1 MILKLLLT
9 GNCILISAI
18 IANIVAKVI
27 KITTWYDF
35 YNQLINT
42 GIKNTINTLQILDI
56 LWLFLI
62 YPIILSLGFLVGEKI
77 YIFITS

>member
-1 MILKLLLT
+1 MILKFLIT

-18 IANIVAKVI
+18 IANMIAKLI

-35 YNQLINT
+35 YNELINL
-42 GIKNTINTLQILDI
+42 GVKNTISTLQMLDI

-62 YPIILSLGFLVGEKI
+62 YPIILSVGFLIGEKI
-77 YIFITS
+77 YIFMTS

>member
-1 MILKLLLT
+1 MILKFLLT
-9 GNCILISAI
+9 GYCILISAI
-18 IANIVAKVI
+18 IANIIAKLI

-35 YNQLINT
+35 YNQLIKL
-42 GIKNTINTLQILDI
+42 GVKNTIHTLHIIDI

>member
-9 GNCILISAI
+9 GNCILINAI
-18 IANIVAKVI
+18 IANIFAKFI

-35 YNQLINT
+35 YNQLINS
-42 GIKNTINTLQILDI
+42 GAKNTINTLQVLDI

-62 YPIILSLGFLVGEKI
+62 YPIILSLGFLIGEKI
-77 YIFITS
+77 YIFMTS

>member
-9 GNCILISAI
+9 GNCILINAI
-18 IANIVAKVI
+18 IANIFAKMI

-35 YNQLINT
+35 YNQLINA

-62 YPIILSLGFLVGEKI
+62 YPVILSLGFLVGEKI

>member
-18 IANIVAKVI
+18 IANIGAKVI

-35 YNQLINT
+35 YNQLINA
-42 GIKNTINTLQILDI
+42 GVKNTINTLQILDI

-62 YPIILSLGFLVGEKI
+62 YPVILSLGFLVGEKI

>member
-35 YNQLINT
+35 YNQLINA
-42 GIKNTINTLQILDI
+42 GVKNTINTLQILDI

>member
-9 GNCILISAI
+9 GNCILINAI
-18 IANIVAKVI
+18 IANIFAKVI

-35 YNQLINT
+35 YNQLISA
-42 GIKNTINTLQILDI
+42 GVKNTINTLQILDI

>member
-1 MILKLLLT
+1 MILKLLIT

-18 IANIVAKVI
+18 IANMIAKLI

-35 YNQLINT
+35 YNQLINL
-42 GIKNTINTLQILDI
+42 GFKNTINTLQILDT

-62 YPIILSLGFLVGEKI
+62 YPIILGIGFLIGEKI
-77 YIFITS
+77 YIFMTS

>member
-1 MILKLLLT
+1 MILKLLIT

-18 IANIVAKVI
+18 IANMIAKLI

-35 YNQLINT
+35 YNQLINL
-42 GIKNTINTLQILDI
+42 GFKNTINTLQILDT

-62 YPIILSLGFLVGEKI
+62 YPIILSVGFLIGEKI
-77 YIFITS
+77 YIFMTS

>member
-1 MILKLLLT
+1 MILKFLIT

-18 IANIVAKVI
+18 IANMIAKLI

-35 YNQLINT
+35 YNELINL
-42 GIKNTINTLQILDI
+42 GVKNTISTLQMLDI

-62 YPIILSLGFLVGEKI
+62 YPIILSLGFLIGEKI
-77 YIFITS
+77 YIFMTS

>member
-1 MILKLLLT
+1 MILKFLIT

-18 IANIVAKVI
+18 IANMTAKLI

-35 YNQLINT
+35 YNKLINL
-42 GIKNTINTLQILDI
+42 GVKNTISTLQMLDI

-62 YPIILSLGFLVGEKI
+62 YPIILSLGFLIGEKI
-77 YIFITS
+77 YIFMTS